1 MKPLRPILLA
11 ALAWLAAVSLP
22 AQVVFTIDFENL
34 ANGTQPGENYAAQGV
49 HFSSGSF
56 GVVGGLGNG
65 DPGNWSIGG
74 TAGSKFVGFNGPYA
88 MTVTFDTPQAYVGLD
103 VSRSNGS
110 SPTDTFTLTAFSG
123 TTELASTTVPLPTIN
138 VWQTVSFTL
147 AGITSV
153 QMTSNGGSFRPYG
166 FDRLQFST
174 TAIPEPSTWTLLGLG
189 LVAAVVAIRRRARR
203 T

>member
-1 MKPLRPILLA
+1 MRLLRPLLLA
-11 ALAWLAAVSLP
+11 AAACLTAASLS
-22 AQVVFTIDFENL
+22 AQVVVTIDFENL
-34 ANGTQPGENYAAQGV
+34 ADGTQPGENYAAQGV

-74 TAGSKFVGFNGPYA
+74 TAGSKFVGFNGPYV
-88 MTVTFDTPQAYVGLD
+88 MTVTFDTPQTYVGLD

-110 SPTDTFTLTAFSG
+110 AATDSFTLTAFSG
-123 TTELASTTVPLPTIN
+123 ATQLATQTVPLPTIN
-138 VWQTVSFTL
+138 VWQTVSFTI

-153 QMTSNGGSFRPYG
+153 QMTSNGSSFRPYG

-174 TAIPEPSTWTLLGLG
+174 TAIPEPSTWALLGLG
-189 LVAAVVAIRRRARR
+189 LVAVLGAVRRRSRP
-203 T
+203 